1 MAKIAF
7 LGAGSVG
14 FGRRL
19 VMDIMSF
26 PELAESTVYLID
38 PLRDRVEITYDAVC
52 QLAAKHGL
60 PTQFE
65 VGTERAPALDGA
77 DYVITSLRVGKGML
91 LEAEDVQLPLDEC
104 ELRQTV
110 ADTVGIGG
118 VMKGLRTIPAILDIA
133 REMEKRCPRAVLLNY
148 TNPMAMIQWA
158 VGLATSVR
166 TVGLCHSVQH
176 TCGLLAEYMDIPLE
190 ELAFH
195 VGGINHM
202 AWYTEL
208 RRGGEDVYPRL
219 RACLDDADTV
229 SRDPVRFDIMRHL
242 GYFVTE
248 SSPHM
253 AEYVPYFLKDAS
265 EVERL
270 DLTLRTGESQ
280 HEDERSRQ
288 RQLRDARQAV
298 TDSSVELER
307 SHEYAAEIMR
317 AMESDILCRFHGSV
331 PNAGL
336 IPNLPDDCCVEVPC
350 YADVSGVHAGYFGPL
365 PPQCAALCASNVH
378 VQGLTARAVLEQSP
392 ELAVQAA
399 MVDPNTTSQLSL
411 SQIREVM
418 EHLLANQAAHMPW

>member
-26 PELAESTVYLID
+26 PELAASTVWLVD
-38 PLRDRVEITYDAVC
+38 PNRERVEVTYNAVRH
-52 QLAAKHGL
+52 LAAKHGL

-65 VGTERAPALDGA
+65 VATDRAAALDGA
-77 DYVITSLRVGKGML
+77 DYVITSLRVGEGMV
-91 LEAEDVQLPLDEC
+91 LEAGDVQLPLDEGG
-104 ELRQTV
+104 LRQTV

-118 VMKGLRTIPAILDIA
+118 VMKGLRTIPVILDIA
-133 REMEKRCPRAVLLNY
+133 RDMERQCPRALLLNY

-158 VGLATSVR
+158 VSEATAMR

-176 TCGLLAEYMDIPLE
+176 TCGLLAEYLKAPLE
-190 ELAFH
+190 ELTYR

-208 RRGGEDVYPRL
+208 RWGGEDLYPRL
-219 RACLDDADTV
+219 RACLDDADIV
-229 SRDPVRFDIMRHL
+229 SRDPVRFEILRHL

-253 AEYVPYFLKDAS
+253 AEYVPYFLKDAA

-270 DLTLRTGESQ
+270 GLALRTGESQ
-280 HEDERSRQ
+280 REDERSRQ
-288 RQLRDARQAV
+288 RQLREARQAV
-298 TDSSVELER
+298 AEDSVQLER

-317 AMESDILCRFHGSV
+317 AMETDVPSRFHGNV

-336 IPNLPDDCCVEVPC
+336 IPNLPHDCCVEVPC
-350 YADVSGVHAGYFGPL
+350 YADRSGVHPGRFGPL
-365 PPQCAALCASNVH
+365 PRQCAALCAANVH
-378 VQGLTARAVLEQSP
+378 VQGLTVRAVLEQSA
-392 ELAVQAA
+392 ELAVSAA
-399 MVDPNTTSQLSL
+399 MVDPNTASQLSL
-411 SQIREVM
+411 AQIRQVM
-418 EHLLANQAAHMPW
+418 EHLLATQAEYLPW